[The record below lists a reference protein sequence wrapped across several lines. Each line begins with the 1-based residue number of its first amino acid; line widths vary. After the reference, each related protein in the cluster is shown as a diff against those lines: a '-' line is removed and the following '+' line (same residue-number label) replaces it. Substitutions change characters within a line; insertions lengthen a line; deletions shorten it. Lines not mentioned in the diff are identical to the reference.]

1 MKKKLLSLV
10 LAGAMV
16 ASTSVSAFAATDT
29 VETGSV
35 TMTQGENDKDIE
47 IGITGNV
54 LDDNGNVK
62 PGTISV
68 TVPTA
73 VTFTVMSDGTLN
85 SPEMTITNNSTE
97 KISIVAKAF
106 EDGNGENDIEIVK
119 RSDFS
124 GGKSNVDRKKI
135 WLQLTGGSQYLALTS
150 EDNGTM
156 YDAEYA
162 SPIEDENYE
171 ICKISEKG
179 SKVLKLDGE
188 GGTSGSAPDAI
199 RDKFKLVLKVK
210 RDRQS

>member
-16 ASTSVSAFAATDT
+16 ASTSVSAFATTDT

-35 TMTQGENDKDIE
+35 TMTEGENDKNIE

-54 LDDNGNVK
+54 LDSNGNVK

-73 VTFTVMSDGTLN
+73 VTFTVMNDGTLN

-124 GGKSNVDRKKI
+124 GGKSSVDRKKI

-150 EDNGTM
+150 EDNGKM
-156 YDAEYA
+156 YDAEYN

-188 GGTSGSAPDAI
+188 GGTNGSAPDAI